1 MLLLSSNLGLPLGG
15 FHEDLG
21 VEDAHSLKEGIGSFL
36 KYHLSL
42 IHLAKSSKSLLNSGW
57 LILL

>member
-42 IHLAKSSKSLLNSGW
+42 IHLAKSSNLSLTLVR
-57 LILL
+57 